1 MPGFITRGV
10 LVGDVRITIRDPSGR
25 RPDREI
31 EGVQKIHQIDHNIV
45 VGFAGNIDAGF
56 GMVMNM
62 ARSISLSIPKGTLL
76 TEPSKFLFKW
86 ARRARHAWA
95 HSVPASEKE
104 GGCALLAIV
113 APRPPSDTPSRPTKG
128 WTMRSPDFQ
137 PERIA
142 PRTAGSIG
150 SGAHVPAYAAE
161 LERLGEEFF
170 NLSTFE
176 IQAFEG
182 MGGPLTPIMAVL
194 SETIEQHEAP
204 GVSPHLVAC
213 SVRWGDIR
221 WTTNDQVLLRDDG
234 NQVVRQMPP
243 IVQTLQQWRQFKR
256 SHGLADLL
264 ALA

>member
-1 MPGFITRGV
+1 
-10 LVGDVRITIRDPSGR
+10 
-25 RPDREI
+25 
-31 EGVQKIHQIDHNIV
+31 
-45 VGFAGNIDAGF
+45 
-56 GMVMNM
+56 
-62 ARSISLSIPKGTLL
+62 
-76 TEPSKFLFKW
+76 
-86 ARRARHAWA
+86 
-95 HSVPASEKE
+95 
-104 GGCALLAIV
+104 
-113 APRPPSDTPSRPTKG
+113 
-128 WTMRSPDFQ
+128 MRSPDFQ